1 MKLTAVSG
9 RAAEIKANALV
20 LGVFEGEIKLRDEA
34 ASFDRAAGGVISEVL
49 RKSEFSGKLNEITYL
64 SPKKDIGVPRIVLA
78 GLGKRVEYNLD
89 KARQAVGKASLLC
102 RERGLR
108 DAVAWADSFAD
119 SSIVIDE
126 LGIALA
132 EAAILSLYRFSRYKT
147 DVEEQKKEI
156 SRLRILTENH
166 WQFPALRKA
175 VSYAELTAQAAN
187 RARDLVNAPSNEV
200 TPTVLADHAKKLA
213 RDRGLKCQVMGPQ
226 ELKRRNMNG
235 ILGVGKGSANTPRFI
250 ILEYPSEK
258 RTAAPIVLVGKGI
271 TFDSGGISI
280 KPSQNMDQMKGD
292 MAGAAAVLCTLDV
305 VSHLRLP
312 LRVVGLLPAAENMP
326 SSTSYK
332 PGDILRMASGKT
344 VEILSTDAEGRL
356 LLADALHYAS
366 KYKPQAVI
374 DLATLTGACVIALG
388 EYATGLLGND
398 QALIEKIK
406 QAAEVTYERVWQ
418 LPLWDDYAEGLK
430 SEVADT
436 TNTGGRPG
444 QTIVAAK
451 FLQKFIGEYPWAHL
465 DIAGTSF
472 IEKER
477 PYNPKGATGVGVR
490 LLSRLLTDWTR

>member
-1 MKLTAVSG
+1 MEVS
-9 RAAEIKANALV
+9 
-20 LGVFEGEIKLRDEA
+20 
-34 ASFDRAAGGVISEVL
+34 
-49 RKSEFSGKLNEITYL
+49 
-64 SPKKDIGVPRIVLA
+64 RIVVA
-78 GLGKRVEYNLD
+78 GLGRRAEYNLD
-89 KARQAVGKASLLC
+89 KGRQAIGKACVFC
-102 RERGLR
+102 RERGLG
-108 DAVAWADSFAD
+108 DVAAWADSFAD
-119 SSIVIDE
+119 SSMSIDE
-126 LGIALA
+126 LGAALA
-132 EAAILSLYRFSRYKT
+132 EGAILALYRFSKYKT
-147 DVEEQKKEI
+147 DVEEQKKEMA
-156 SRLRILTENH
+156 RLRILTENH
-166 WQFPALRKA
+166 WQVPALRKA
-175 VSYAELTAQAAN
+175 LSYAQLTAQAAN
-187 RARDLVNAPSNEV
+187 HARDLVNAPSNEV
-200 TPTVLADHAKKLA
+200 TPAVLADHAKKLA
-213 RDRGLKCQVMGPQ
+213 RERGLTCQVMGPQ
-226 ELKRRNMNG
+226 ELKRRGMNG
-235 ILGVGKGSANTPRFI
+235 VLGVGKGSANTPRFI
-250 ILEYPSEK
+250 ILEYTPEK
-258 RTAAPIVLVGKGI
+258 RAAAPIVLVGKGI

-280 KPSQNMDQMKGD
+280 KPSQNMEQMKGD

-305 VSHLRLP
+305 VTQLTLP

-326 SSTSYK
+326 SGTSYR
-332 PGDILRMASGKT
+332 PGDILSMASGKT
-344 VEILSTDAEGRL
+344 VEVLSTDAEGRL

-366 KYKPQAVI
+366 RYKPEAVI
-374 DLATLTGACVIALG
+374 DVATLTGACVIALG